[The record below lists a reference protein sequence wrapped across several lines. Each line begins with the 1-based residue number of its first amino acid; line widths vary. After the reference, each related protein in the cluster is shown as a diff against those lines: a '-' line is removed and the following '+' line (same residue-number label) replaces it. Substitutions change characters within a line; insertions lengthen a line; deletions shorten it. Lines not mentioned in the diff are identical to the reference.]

1 MHGQNARKFEF
12 CKTFLSFI
20 DGYIFAKKSFTLDRQ
35 MRGDG
40 HWTGQGL
47 LLKCVLTLLNIGYFV
62 IVSV

>member
-1 MHGQNARKFEF
+1 MRQMHGQNARKFEF
-12 CKTFLSFI
+12 CKIFLSFI
-20 DGYIFAKKSFTLDRQ
+20 DGYIFTLDRQ

-62 IVSV
+62 IVRV